1 MSRKLLTDEE
11 VLALRNHHGVASV
24 SARTVVFTAQFKKK
38 IYDRLLQGE
47 AIKDIL
53 ESEGINTAALGK
65 TRLNGLQ
72 EKIYKQANREEGF
85 ANLKKERRPKTKEEK
100 EASLQAQIRQ
110 LQHELAYT
118 KQEVEFLKKVQAA
131 DMEARKQ
138 WESKQHRK

>member
-11 VLALRNHHGVASV
+11 VIELRNHPGIAHV
-24 SARTVVFTAQFKKK
+24 SPRAIIFTPEFKQK
-38 IYDRLLQGE
+38 IYDRLIQGE
-47 AIKDIL
+47 SLDRIL

-65 TRLNGLQ
+65 ARLTGIR
-72 EKIYKQANREEGF
+72 EKIYKQAERDEGF
-85 ANLKKERRPKTKEEK
+85 AVLSKERKPRSNEER
-100 EASLQAQIRQ
+100 EASLQSQIRQ

-138 WESKQHRK
+138 WESKQRRK

>member
-24 SARTVVFTAQFKKK
+24 SARTVVFTAEFKRK

-47 AIKDIL
+47 AIKDVL

-72 EKIYKQANREEGF
+72 EKIYKQADREEGF
-85 ANLKKERRPKTKEEK
+85 ANLKKERRDRT
-100 EASLQAQIRQ
+100 S
-110 LQHELAYT
+110 
-118 KQEVEFLKKVQAA
+118 VV
-131 DMEARKQ
+131 
-138 WESKQHRK
+138 